1 MVFLLKMNIDLDVF
15 LDFNFVLF
23 NFKSVKNL
31 RRLEFFIFF
40 LSDVVFF
47 FFFFFLYIYKLLS
60 NKRAET
66 HVA

>member
-31 RRLEFFIFF
+31 RRLEFFIII
-40 LSDVVFF
+40 LSDECYSG
-47 FFFFFLYIYKLLS
+47 FLIIF
-60 NKRAET
+60 
-66 HVA
+66 